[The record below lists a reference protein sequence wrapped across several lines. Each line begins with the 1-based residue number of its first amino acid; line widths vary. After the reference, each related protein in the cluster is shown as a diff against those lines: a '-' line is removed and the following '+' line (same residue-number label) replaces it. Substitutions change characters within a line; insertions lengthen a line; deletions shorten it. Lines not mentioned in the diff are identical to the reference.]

1 MITRKSKHE
10 YRINFGKIVSKP
22 YTPEDLRQALK
33 WCAEVFGPSGRNKKY
48 RWRFGWAD
56 READYLY
63 FRTEKDALFFV
74 LRWS

>member
-10 YRINFGKIVSKP
+10 YRISFGKTVPKP
-22 YTPEDLRQALK
+22 YTPEELRQALK
-33 WCAEVFGPSGRNKKY
+33 WCEEIFGPSGRNKKY

-56 READYLY
+56 RYEDYFY
-63 FRTEKDALFFV
+63 FRTEKDALFFL